1 MNLDRALLKRLPL
14 LLTLGTGGVV
24 LNLLLYAFGVSRLDV
39 YTRNVKAAVEANR
52 IRLQELE
59 GRTRSLEESVVRLRK
74 NREVLGDLAE
84 KVLLTP
90 EVRLVAAQ
98 EEIQRLVEANQ
109 LELQSLSYG
118 YEVLPKAPAGGSWPR
133 RYVKVT
139 LTLPLSG
146 TYPAMK
152 AFVRALLSS
161 PHFFT
166 VEEMALAGNSQG
178 GPTLRMNLVVS
189 TLFVAGTHS
198 PGGMDP

>member
-1 MNLDRALLKRLPL
+1 MNLDRVLLKRLPL
-14 LLTLGTGGVV
+14 LLALGTVGVV
-24 LNLLLYAFGVSRLDV
+24 LNLLLYALGVSRLDV
-39 YTRNVKAAVEANR
+39 YTRNLKATVEANR
-52 IRLQELE
+52 TRLQELE
-59 GRTRSLEESVVRLRK
+59 GRTRSLEESAARLRK
-74 NREVLGDLAE
+74 DREVITDLAE

-98 EEIQRLVEANQ
+98 EEIQKLVEANQ
-109 LELQSLSYG
+109 LDLQSLSYT
-118 YEVLPKAPAGGSWPR
+118 YEAIPKAFEGSWPR

-152 AFVRALLSS
+152 AFVRALLNS
-161 PHFFT
+161 PQFFT

-189 TLFVAGTHS
+189 TLFVAGPHS
-198 PGGMDP
+198 PGEAAP

>member
-1 MNLDRALLKRLPL
+1 MNLDRFLLKRLPVL
-14 LLTLGTGGVV
+14 LALGAAAVV
-24 LNLLLYAFGVSRLDV
+24 VNLLLYVFGVSRLDV
-39 YTRNVKAAVEANR
+39 YTRNLKATVEADR
-52 IRLQELE
+52 ARLQELE
-59 GRTRSLEESVVRLRK
+59 GRTRSLEESALRLRK
-74 NREVLGDLAE
+74 DREVLTDLAE

-90 EVRLVAAQ
+90 EARLVAAQ
-98 EEIQRLVEANQ
+98 EEIQKLVEANQ
-109 LELQSLSYG
+109 LELQSLSYA
-118 YEVLPKAPAGGSWPR
+118 YEAIPKATEGSWPR

-152 AFVRALLSS
+152 AFVRALLNS

-189 TLFVAGTHS
+189 TLFVAGSHS
-198 PGGMDP
+198 PGEVSP